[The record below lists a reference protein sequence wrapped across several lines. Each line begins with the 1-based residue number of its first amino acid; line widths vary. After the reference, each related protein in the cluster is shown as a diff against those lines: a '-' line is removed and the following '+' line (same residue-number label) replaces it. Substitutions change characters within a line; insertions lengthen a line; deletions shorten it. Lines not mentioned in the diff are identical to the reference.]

1 MTVVKSCYVS
11 CALAVVQLPADR
23 QFDGGNKVSPK
34 VAAMLFLILCSVR
47 CTLCCIRCAVP
58 HAVCALQVLA
68 DRQYADSSK
77 VCPEAKASVF
87 SLITFGWISGLMRQG
102 YKYAQ
107 Y

>member
-1 MTVVKSCYVS
+1 MAIKCPQGQQPRTLPDSVVTSYTHVLDTNS
-11 CALAVVQLPADR
+11 HAVPHAVYAVL
-23 QFDGGNKVSPK
+23 
-34 VAAMLFLILCSVR
+34 
-47 CTLCCIRCAVP
+47 CTLCCVRYVRRTGP

-68 DRQYADSSK
+68 DRQFADSSK

-102 YKYAQ
+102 YKYAH